1 MKKGRKL
8 LNEESN
14 SSFELNNESIISM
27 LLLEIT
33 SLRDELKKIPLALDK
48 RIYTSKDVKE
58 LLGIKDKLL
67 KKYRDDGLLTYHQ
80 VGDKYWYTQSDIDD
94 FIEKNTYLAYNTM

>member
-80 VGDKYWYTQSDIDD
+80 VGDKYWYTQLDIDD